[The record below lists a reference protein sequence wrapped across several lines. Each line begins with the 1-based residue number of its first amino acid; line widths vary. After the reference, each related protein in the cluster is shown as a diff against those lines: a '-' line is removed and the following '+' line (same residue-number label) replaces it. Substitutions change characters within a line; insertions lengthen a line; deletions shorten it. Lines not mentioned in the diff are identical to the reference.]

1 MKMNVVWKWWKTIWK
16 KTNCRRQRQRGRHN
30 KNSCRGNWGYFESMM
45 ELMYLEKRV
54 AIMISRNEK
63 KKKNVDQDF
72 FLQKV
77 N

>member
-1 MKMNVVWKWWKTIWK
+1 
-16 KTNCRRQRQRGRHN
+16 
-30 KNSCRGNWGYFESMM
+30 MM